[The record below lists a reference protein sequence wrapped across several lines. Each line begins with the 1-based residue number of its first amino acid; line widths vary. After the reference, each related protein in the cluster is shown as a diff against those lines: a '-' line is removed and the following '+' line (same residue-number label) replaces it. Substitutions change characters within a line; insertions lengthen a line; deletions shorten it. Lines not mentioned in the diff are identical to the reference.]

1 MRPAALS
8 RGAVIALTA
17 LVVFTPIALIVYQSL
32 LNAPFFMPAS
42 ALGLDAYRF
51 VFDDPD
57 FYQAFRNSVMIAF
70 GMLVISVPLG
80 GALAFLLA
88 RTDLPGKRWIELAV
102 LVPVFISPMVLA
114 FGYVVSVGPVGFFTV
129 WLRPLLGEAP
139 WNVYSMTSI
148 ALIAGLTHVPHV
160 FLYSSSALRNLGS
173 DVEEAARISG
183 ASPLRV
189 ALNVSLPMVSPAL
202 LYSGVLVFF
211 LGFEIFGLPLVLGDP
226 EGHLHAA
233 VQQRRRHHGQADVQ
247 RHAQGAGAADAR
259 GFFHVRAQVAQGRGR
274 IQKHMRHMGQPGN
287 QRNAGHRIDIPRRF
301 TQQRAQPDGEKPH
314 RPHRHHIAKG
324 QHHRRDKHRHQ
335 HRQLDPALARQIGAR
350 QQEGQRAAQR
360 HRNHQHAKGDHH
372 RVAKRLVKI
381 RVVKH
386 KAVGVQPQRRGRHE
400 ERRVQQ
406 ALVDNQRNRGENH
419 QGGERNHRPP
429 REGGRPHLRTVASR
443 HCLRK
448 ARRLA

>member
-1 MRPAALS
+1 
-8 RGAVIALTA
+8 VIALTA

-88 RTDLPGKRWIELAV
+88 RTDLPGKHWIELAV

-211 LGFEIFGLPLVLGDP
+211 LGFEIFTW
-226 EGHLHAA
+226 A
-233 VQQRRRHHGQADVQ
+233 VR
-247 RHAQGAGAADAR
+247 
-259 GFFHVRAQVAQGRGR
+259 
-274 IQKHMRHMGQPGN
+274 
-287 QRNAGHRIDIPRRF
+287 
-301 TQQRAQPDGEKPH
+301 
-314 RPHRHHIAKG
+314 
-324 QHHRRDKHRHQ
+324 
-335 HRQLDPALARQIGAR
+335 
-350 QQEGQRAAQR
+350 
-360 HRNHQHAKGDHH
+360 
-372 RVAKRLVKI
+372 
-381 RVVKH
+381 
-386 KAVGVQPQRRGRHE
+386 
-400 ERRVQQ
+400 
-406 ALVDNQRNRGENH
+406 
-419 QGGERNHRPP
+419 
-429 REGGRPHLRTVASR
+429 
-443 HCLRK
+443 
-448 ARRLA
+448 